1 MNGALILIF
10 VLVAVILTLSVI
22 LFSKNL
28 TKSEKVGMISLQ
40 TLAAFFL
47 TTIPPNL

>member
-10 VLVAVILTLSVI
+10 VLVAVILILSEVVS
-22 LFSKNL
+22 SKNL
-28 TKSEKVGMISLQ
+28 TKSEKIGMMSLQ

-47 TTIPPNL
+47 ITIPPNL